1 MSGKTVSAEEAQA
14 QLKDLLDLVRGGDEV
29 LISEDEKVFARL
41 APVKEEVTEEKK
53 QRTPGLLRGVVKHIS
68 PDFDDPVDESF
79 LLGEDK

>member
-1 MSGKTVSAEEAQA
+1 MSGKTVSTEEAQA
-14 QLKDLLDLVRGGDEV
+14 QLKNLLDLVRDGDEV

-41 APVKEEVTEEKK
+41 APVKEEVKEEKK
-53 QRTPGLLRGVVKHIS
+53 RRTPGLHRGVVKYIS

>member
-1 MSGKTVSAEEAQA
+1 MADRIVSAEEAQA
-14 QLKDLLDLVRGGDEV
+14 HLKDLLDLVREGEEV

-41 APVKEEVTEEKK
+41 APVKKENKR
-53 QRTPGLLRGVVKHIS
+53 RTPGRLRGVVNYIS